1 MITKKRCVPC
11 QGGVPPLNENEIN
24 NFIKE
29 LDVDWQ
35 VHENREL
42 QKVYVFKTYK
52 GAMIFVNS
60 VAELAERNNHHP
72 DIYINWTN
80 VEISI
85 TSHDMGG
92 VSTRCVNLANQI
104 DNI

>member
-1 MITKKRCVPC
+1 MLISPD
-11 QGGVPPLNENEIN
+11 EIN
-24 NFIKE
+24 KSLANKGWTYIEKMIVKEFTFDTYIKGI
-29 LDVDWQ
+29 Q
-35 VHENREL
+35 
-42 QKVYVFKTYK
+42 
-52 GAMIFVNS
+52 FVNS

-104 DNI
+104 DNV

>member
-1 MITKKRCVPC
+1 MLISPD
-11 QGGVPPLNENEIN
+11 EIN
-24 NFIKE
+24 KSLANKGWVYKNKVIMKQITFDTYIKGI
-29 LDVDWQ
+29 Q
-35 VHENREL
+35 
-42 QKVYVFKTYK
+42 
-52 GAMIFVNS
+52 FVNS

-80 VEISI
+80 VKISI